1 MATQPPKAPPRK
13 IQGAL
18 ELWRPHRVVNVDQ
31 VAHIQKTAR
40 GVVIVARRGGLDY
53 LINVPED
60 EVKELLA
67 KLGEGG

>member
-1 MATQPPKAPPRK
+1 
-13 IQGAL
+13 
-18 ELWRPHRVVNVDQ
+18 VNVDQ